1 MKISQTGRPSFQE
14 LKRKVSNSFHLIC
27 IDDVVDTIKMSISFV
42 VMEEYFF
49 YLPLLG
55 TLGGSLK
62 KMAKNIIP
70 EVATSRN
77 V

>member
-1 MKISQTGRPSFQE
+1 MILLTRHNLFLRQNWEKK
-14 LKRKVSNSFHLIC
+14 LKSKEAS
-27 IDDVVDTIKMSISFV
+27 
-42 VMEEYFF
+42 

-55 TLGGSLK
+55 TLGGSRK

-70 EVATSRN
+70 EVATNKN